1 MPEFKGFSAKTR
13 NLTQVPAE
21 FFTDLLPQLGDLD
34 EIKLLLFLFWYLQ
47 NRDENTGYASLS
59 ELTSEPLLAQLFG
72 DDEKLLETRMSTA
85 IEKVVAQQVLLRGR
99 KDGQDYLFFNSPRG
113 KALQEGLE
121 SGEWQPAGATA
132 GALSMATRRPDIFK
146 LYEENIGLLTPLMSD
161 ILIDAEK
168 TYPVDWIAD
177 AVKIAVER
185 NARNWRYV
193 ESILRSWKEKGRN
206 EKDQR
211 PAAEGR
217 KRDSEG
223 EFGEF
228 IRH

>member
-21 FFTDLLPQLGDLD
+21 FFTDLLPQLDDLD

-47 NRDENTGYASLS
+47 NRDENTGYASLP

-72 DDEKLLETRMSTA
+72 DDEKSLEIRVSTA
-85 IEKVVAQQVLLRGR
+85 IEKAVAQQVLLRGR
-99 KDGQDYLFFNSPRG
+99 KDGQEYLFFNSPRG

-121 SGEWQPAGATA
+121 KGEWQPAGATA
-132 GALSMATRRPDIFK
+132 GALSMAARRPDIFK

-168 TYPVDWIAD
+168 TYPVDWIVD

-228 IRH
+228 VRH

>member
-1 MPEFKGFSAKTR
+1 MPEFMGFSAKTR
-13 NLTQVPAE
+13 NLTQVPTE
-21 FFTDLLPQLGDLD
+21 FFTDLLPQLSDLD

-59 ELTSEPLLAQLFG
+59 ELTLEPLLAQLFG
-72 DDEKLLETRMSTA
+72 DDEKLLEIRVSTA
-85 IEKVVAQQVLLRGR
+85 IEKAVAQQVLLRGR
-99 KDGQDYLFFNSPRG
+99 KDGQEYLFFNSPRG

-121 SGEWQPAGATA
+121 KGEWQPAGATV
-132 GALSMATRRPDIFK
+132 GALSMAARRPDIFK

-228 IRH
+228 VRH

>member
-21 FFTDLLPQLGDLD
+21 FFTDLLPQVGDLD

-59 ELTSEPLLAQLFG
+59 ELTLEPLLAQLFG
-72 DDEKLLETRMSTA
+72 DDEKLLEIRVSTA
-85 IEKVVAQQVLLRGR
+85 IEKAVAQQVLLRGR
-99 KDGQDYLFFNSPRG
+99 KDGQEYLFFNSPRG

-121 SGEWQPAGATA
+121 KGEWQPAGATV

-228 IRH
+228 VRH